1 MKKMFEKLKNV
12 IKKCT
17 EVVINFFAPNHKH
30 KKKKAKFDWLKF
42 LGRTYYIRF
51 LLLILTLDFIV
62 LLTTGFNYKKLFVW
76 GINLVFTIPLVLL
89 TIYTIGLVTA
99 NLIAHNGVKDYKAK
113 IENSSVRARCNE
125 APPGAGKTSEAISA
139 SYILSQKAHKELTYL
154 YWYYLSKDD
163 KKLPPS
169 QLAQKKEV
177 VQAYEYYEKENTIPC
192 LWSNTTLKDEQ
203 GRKSNK
209 LTIAH
214 LLQIEKLPYKSV
226 LVWDEISNDFP
237 ARVSKESLEPLAD
250 HAKFIRHYYDGY
262 LIYTE
267 QDSKNAF
274 IDVRRNT
281 GEVRYYIMQEWFL
294 KPKFLFKVFE
304 YFQLKNTQELVKAS
318 KYQFGSKPYLMLV
331 NKSKFKSKLFANLMA
346 RLKRYINYIGYRKYY
361 YTLSGTQ
368 TSSVTEASVKDVN
381 QGCVKSFYLPSCLM
395 VQYDER
401 YFRNKYLAK
410 DKEFTASKFN
420 AMYLVEQDLVERE
433 MQIKQFKLNAKL
445 EKEMQRIE
453 LNEAIKKERKKMKE

>member
-1 MKKMFEKLKNV
+1 MKKIFKKIKNV
-12 IKKCT
+12 IKKCS
-17 EVVINFFAPNHKH
+17 EVIINFFAPNHKY
-30 KKKKAKFDWLKF
+30 KKKKAKFNWLKF
-42 LGRTYYIRF
+42 LGRTHYVR
-51 LLLILTLDFIV
+51 LLISVILIDLAV
-62 LLTTGFNYKKLFVW
+62 LLVTGFNFEKLFVW
-76 GINLVFTIPLVLL
+76 GINLVLTIPLVFL
-89 TIYTIGLVTA
+89 TIYYIGLATA
-99 NLIAHNGVKDYKAK
+99 NLIAHNGVEDYKIKA
-113 IENSSVRARCNE
+113 ENSSVRARCNE

-139 SYILSQKAHKELTYL
+139 AYILAQKADKELTYL

-163 KKLPPS
+163 KKLSPS
-169 QLAQKKEV
+169 QLTQKKAV
-177 VQAYEYYEKENTIPC
+177 VEAYEYYQRENTIPC
-192 LWSNTTLKDEQ
+192 LWSNITLKDEQ
-203 GRKSNK
+203 GRKSNR

-214 LLQIEKLPYKSV
+214 LLQIEKIPYKSV

-237 ARVSKESLEPLAD
+237 ARVSKEALEPLAD

-304 YFQLKNTQELVKAS
+304 YLQFKNTQELVKAS
-318 KYQFGSKPYLMLV
+318 KYQFGSKPYLKLI
-331 NKSKFKSKLFANLMA
+331 NKSKFKSKLFANLMNT
-346 RLKRYINYIGYRKYY
+346 LKRYMNYIGYRKYY

-381 QGCVKSFYLPSCLM
+381 KGYVKSFYLPSCLM

-453 LNEAIKKERKKMKE
+453 LNEAIKKERKKMKK